1 MAVALSFCRLFGQEV
16 LKTSFRKNSDSPL
29 ENTAFEN
36 IEPEFLIYT
45 LSLDGKYQSE
55 IKERLSELN
64 SS

>member
-1 MAVALSFCRLFGQEV
+1 MDFGLIPKHCPTLSL
-16 LKTSFRKNSDSPL
+16 L
-29 ENTAFEN
+29 EN

-45 LSLDGKYQSE
+45 LSPDGKYQSE